1 MIARMKRTMF
11 VAAAA
16 ALAGCAAPSW
26 DGNVSRWGTLREVL
40 RDGDT
45 HGRVRL
51 DAVGAGS
58 AVGIGALED
67 LKGEITILDGRI
79 WISRRNDRGVVATTS
94 SAGAGDKAAFLAL
107 ADVRAWKSHP
117 TGGPVDLPGLESR
130 IDALAGGRE
139 TVPFV
144 IDGEAVEVD
153 AHVLDGA
160 CPFAAD
166 PKRRGEPVRFH
177 SEKVGARVVGF
188 YTTLPAGT
196 LTHHGSRIHAHVV
209 LEDGS
214 MMGHVDH
221 VLVDGTLRVP
231 VR

>member
-1 MIARMKRTMF
+1 MKRTML
-11 VAAAA
+11 VAA

-45 HGRVRL
+45 HGRVPL
-51 DAVGAGS
+51 DVVGTES
-58 AVGIGALED
+58 TVGIGALEG
-67 LKGEITILDGRI
+67 LKGEITILGGRI
-79 WISRRNDRGVVATTS
+79 WVSRRDDRGLIVTAP
-94 SAGAGDKAAFLAL
+94 SAAAGDKAAFLAL
-107 ADVRAWKSHP
+107 AEVPEWRTHP
-117 TGGPVDLPGLESR
+117 TGGPVDLRGLESR
-130 IDALAGGRE
+130 IDALARGVE

-144 IDGEAVEVD
+144 IDGEAVELD

-177 SEKVGARVVGF
+177 REKVGARVVGF

-196 LTHHGSRIHAHVV
+196 LTHHGSRIHAHVL

-231 VR
+231 AR